1 MLSFGT
7 LGSVALLL
15 LAILYQG
22 NPDSKISD
30 HVDRIYPIQLEIKDT
45 KDKGLHP
52 SSLDIYLE
60 ISSDCKLRTIPYD
73 NEMISIFS
81 L

>member
-1 MLSFGT
+1 MSYSKTIISFNIT
-7 LGSVALLL
+7 SVIDGIFAL
-15 LAILYQG
+15 
-22 NPDSKISD
+22 NNSKISD

-45 KDKGLHP
+45 KDKALHP